1 MAAAVETEVEV
12 VQESVTSYGNGIV
25 KEHIQRE
32 NRDLTDMLERLTGLK
47 QAYDS
52 IQLSRDIKILQ
63 DASRI
68 QNMSSEIRSL
78 MLFELQRRK
87 LIKQVIDGERL

>member
-1 MAAAVETEVEV
+1 METETVEV
-12 VQESVTSYGNGIV
+12 VQDVIESPYRGI
-25 KEHIQRE
+25 KDQIQRE
-32 NRDLTDMLERLTGLK
+32 NRDLSGVLERVTGLK

-52 IQLSRDIKILQ
+52 IQLTRDIKVLQ

-87 LIKQVIDGERL
+87 LIKQVIDGERF